1 MQLSGQTLIS
11 YKDNKIY
18 GLRYDT
24 IFKNVFHNKKCL
36 KQFFKEV
43 FKESLESFWY
53 VDKEQ
58 SKENKNLRYRV
69 SDLVI
74 ETEKKLLLLNC
85 RIKIWKILRQEVKC
99 MYLDFM

>member
-1 MQLSGQTLIS
+1 MQLSGQTLTS

-24 IFKNVFHNKKCL
+24 IFKNIFHNKKCL

-43 FKESLESFWY
+43 FKENLESFWY

-74 ETEKKLLLLNC
+74 ETEKRIQSSISFMPSVARINHC
-85 RIKIWKILRQEVKC
+85 RRS
-99 MYLDFM
+99 D